1 VDLKGRLSNPLK
13 IAETLA
19 AQGAERIGGTSASVA
34 TTRIR
39 PSDDLAEGPQ
49 EEKGRLS
56 NPPQRRLSP
65 TDLDD
70 LLDAYRAGAT
80 INQLAAE
87 FGIHR
92 TTVAGHLDRHG
103 VPRHSEQTAWDDDA
117 LRRAAEL
124 YATGSSLADIAH
136 RFGVD
141 AQPTGSDAQASPC
154 DLGEVGHRQLTP
166 NRSGAEHYRA
176 REKGRSRVP
185 LNGTWRTVESA
196 ALPRVMGWPVVLQSP
211 DLIGSPRR
219 FDGVRSLGASGPGD
233 RMRC

>member
-19 AQGAERIGGTSASVA
+19 AKGSQRIGGSPEGLETA
-34 TTRIR
+34 RIR
-39 PSDDLAEGPQ
+39 PSDDHAEGPR

-70 LLDAYRAGAT
+70 LLEAYRAGAT
-80 INQLAAE
+80 ISQLAVE

-92 TTVAGHLDRHG
+92 TTVASHLDRHG

-141 AQPTGSDAQASPC
+141 AQTVA
-154 DLGEVGHRQLTP
+154 
-166 NRSGAEHYRA
+166 NRFRRA
-176 REKGRSRVP
+176 GVAVR
-185 LNGTWRTVESA
+185 
-196 ALPRVMGWPVVLQSP
+196 
-211 DLIGSPRR
+211 PRR
-219 FDGVRSLGASGPGD
+219 GWTSPAHSEQER
-233 RMRC
+233 R

>member
-1 VDLKGRLSNPLK
+1 MDLKGRLSNPLQ

-39 PSDDLAEGPQ
+39 PFDDHAEGPR

-92 TTVAGHLDRHG
+92 ATVATHLDRQG
-103 VPRHSEQTAWDDDA
+103 VPRHSE
-117 LRRAAEL
+117 
-124 YATGSSLADIAH
+124 
-136 RFGVD
+136 
-141 AQPTGSDAQASPC
+141 
-154 DLGEVGHRQLTP
+154 
-166 NRSGAEHYRA
+166 
-176 REKGRSRVP
+176 
-185 LNGTWRTVESA
+185 
-196 ALPRVMGWPVVLQSP
+196 
-211 DLIGSPRR
+211 
-219 FDGVRSLGASGPGD
+219 
-233 RMRC
+233 